1 VYFITSTLWG
11 ISERKLID
19 YLKPDEKKTAGT
31 EVLETTGTLKP
42 SPPEPQ
48 PARSGWFARLV
59 EAADQAR
66 TQSTAGSRAV
76 SPSSDD
82 GKSGKRGG
90 RKRRSG
96 RH

>member
-19 YLKPDEKKTAGT
+19 YIKSEEKKTTDT
-31 EVLETTGTLKP
+31 EVLETTATLKP
-42 SPPEPQ
+42 SSPEPQ

-66 TQSTAGSRAV
+66 SQSTAGSRAG
-76 SPSSDD
+76 SPPADD
-82 GKSGKRGG
+82 GKSSKRSG

-96 RH
+96 RN